1 VTNAVIESTTC
12 RNCGA
17 VLHGPFCAT
26 CGQEDR
32 PLDPT
37 LSEVAGEVAREIS
50 SLDGRILRS
59 VRRLFFSPGF
69 LTIEHFRGRRVAWV
83 SPVRLYLVFSV
94 AYFAIASFTGS
105 SPLDV
110 NLRLTGSTS
119 EENTEALRRLHFSS
133 EEEMQRS
140 INQALTTWIPRA
152 MFVLVPVFGWL
163 VSRVRRRSGHRY
175 PHHVIFAL
183 HVFGAFF
190 GAQVLAVALGY
201 AAGSDRV
208 AAAAGV
214 ASLLYAVTY
223 MVLAMRKVYG
233 GTIARAVA
241 HTMVVLLFYWL
252 ATAAVAAAIVV
263 PVLFLAR

>member
-1 VTNAVIESTTC
+1 
-12 RNCGA
+12 
-17 VLHGPFCAT
+17 
-26 CGQEDR
+26 
-32 PLDPT
+32 
-37 LSEVAGEVAREIS
+37 
-50 SLDGRILRS
+50 
-59 VRRLFFSPGF
+59 
-69 LTIEHFRGRRVAWV
+69 
-83 SPVRLYLVFSV
+83 
-94 AYFAIASFTGS
+94 
-105 SPLDV
+105 
-110 NLRLTGSTS
+110 LRLTGSTS

-190 GAQVLAVALGY
+190 GAHVLAVALGY